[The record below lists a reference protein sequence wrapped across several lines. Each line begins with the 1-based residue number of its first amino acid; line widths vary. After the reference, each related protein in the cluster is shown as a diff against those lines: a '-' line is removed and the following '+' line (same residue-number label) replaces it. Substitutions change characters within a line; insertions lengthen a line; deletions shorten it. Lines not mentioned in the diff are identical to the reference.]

1 MLKDRSVMKA
11 PGAFPTQVMAK
22 NNLKSAN
29 TWFPLSDIKPYDA
42 VLFLHL
48 LHISDTRGKEKEWGI
63 RLLFVSADKDSFLE
77 PFQGKILII
86 RIMSITKATQPSP
99 TS

>member
-1 MLKDRSVMKA
+1 MLKDRSARKA

-22 NNLKSAN
+22 KNLKSVD
-29 TWFPLSDIKPYDA
+29 TWFSLSDIKPYDA
-42 VLFLHL
+42 VLFLFL
-48 LHISDTRGKEKEWGI
+48 LHINDIRGKGWGI

-77 PFQGKILII
+77 PFQGKILIV
-86 RIMSITKATQPSP
+86 RIKTTAKATQSSP